1 MERWLRYG
9 LLLVLLTLFLSPVM
23 AEGYGLFVAGVEVT
37 SENCNNLR
45 NIPGVT
51 VAPSGEFKYDRASKT
66 LTMKEVTVNALGALD
81 GKSAI
86 KNTSVQ
92 DLTIRVSGNSLLN
105 AGSADGLQIEASTTI
120 TGNGTL
126 TVKIVTPSAY
136 SPAIYTAAKLTV
148 AEVTLV
154 ASGAR
159 GILGNGE
166 LFVRMATVKGS
177 GWGNAISGLGGFN
190 LESCKLA
197 AGLWWDYGLLCVRD
211 DNGIVGNVTIQP
223 YYGLSIAGVDVTPE
237 NCNNLRNIPG
247 VTVAPSGEFKYD
259 YASKTLTMKD
269 VRMDLPK
276 EKIPVC
282 NDDVLGLTISVSGD
296 NKLISTEADCFLLK
310 RSTLITG
317 DGILFAEAVNYG
329 YRAVQCEC
337 KVTLTLSDA
346 RFTFYGG
353 RAGIWGCAGGEDAA
367 RLIVRGA
374 TLHAKG
380 KTQVAIQIGSIKL
393 EKCEITSPVGAQWDE
408 SNYAVMDGGE
418 KAREVTIDLIFR
430 LNPTTLTEV
439 PAAGGAP
446 RVTLTSDKSWK
457 LTLSPAEAT
466 WVTPSVTEGTG
477 SQEVSFTVKKN
488 ERFEPRSVTATFTQ
502 TGSGKTL
509 TLEVKQA
516 AATPVALLGLSFS
529 PKTAEV
535 EVGKELSLAHTLT
548 FNPTDATNKKVTW
561 SVSEG
566 SDNLELLDQNGRF
579 RGVKIGRATVK
590 VTSEDGQHED
600 MCTVQVTGFS
610 MTPETLTEVAAAGG
624 APRVTLT
631 SDKAWKLTLSPA
643 EATWVTPS
651 VREGTGSQEVSFTV
665 KKNERFEPRS
675 VTATF
680 TQTGSGKTLTLE
692 VKQAAATPVALLGL
706 SFSPKTAEV
715 EVGKELSL
723 AHTLTFN
730 PTDAT
735 NKKVTWSVSEGSD
748 NLELLDQNGRFRGV
762 KIGRA
767 TVKVTSEDGQ
777 HEDMCTVS
785 VVQGNAFVESVTITP
800 AALFLSVGATH
811 QLTYSVKSTT
821 AVHPTAI
828 WAVATGSGVV
838 SVDAEGR
845 VKALAVGTAV
855 VTVTVGGKTARC
867 SVTVT
872 AAVPQAVD
880 DALLANVRI
889 APNPF
894 TTHLRIMSFEETA
907 VAYELVNL
915 EGIVLRAGVLE
926 GTETAVDTEDLAAGV
941 YIVHL
946 RGASRASRA
955 VRVVKY

>member
-51 VAPSGEFKYDRASKT
+51 VAPSGEFKYDYASKT
-66 LTMKEVTVNALGALD
+66 LTMKEVTVNVVGALD

-105 AGSADGLQIEASTTI
+105 TGSAVGLQIEASTTI
-120 TGNGTL
+120 TGSGTL

-136 SPAIYTAAKLTV
+136 CPAIYTAAKLTV
-148 AEVTLV
+148 AEVTLI
-154 ASGAR
+154 ASGAI
-159 GILGNGE
+159 GILGGGE
-166 LFVRMATVKGS
+166 LFVRMATVKAS
-177 GWGNAISGLGGFN
+177 GWGNAISGLAGFN

-211 DNGIVGNVTIQP
+211 ANGIVGNVTIQP
-223 YYGLSIAGVDVTPE
+223 YYGLSIAGVDMTPE

-282 NDDVLGLTISVSGD
+282 NDDVPGLTISVSGD

-446 RVTLTSDKSWK
+446 RVTLTSDKAWE

-488 ERFEPRSVTATFTQ
+488 ERFELRSVTATFTQ

-561 SVSEG
+561 
-566 SDNLELLDQNGRF
+566 
-579 RGVKIGRATVK
+579 A
-590 VTSEDGQHED
+590 
-600 MCTVQVTGFS
+600 
-610 MTPETLTEVAAAGG
+610 
-624 APRVTLT
+624 
-631 SDKAWKLTLSPA
+631 
-643 EATWVTPS
+643 
-651 VREGTGSQEVSFTV
+651 
-665 KKNERFEPRS
+665 
-675 VTATF
+675 
-680 TQTGSGKTLTLE
+680 
-692 VKQAAATPVALLGL
+692 
-706 SFSPKTAEV
+706 
-715 EVGKELSL
+715 
-723 AHTLTFN
+723 
-730 PTDAT
+730 
-735 NKKVTWSVSEGSD
+735 VSEGSD

-872 AAVPQAVD
+872 AAVPQAVAA
-880 DALLANVRI
+880 ALLANVRI

-894 TTHLRIMSFEETA
+894 TTHLRIMSFEKTA

-926 GTETAVDTEDLAAGV
+926 GTEMAVDTEDLAAGV